1 MSGIV
6 YNYHSIKH
14 GFVSNSS
21 CYGVCMYLQEKNRI
35 KGAFSFQYRLTRLH
49 VRKHIIR
56 IRTIGKEIRE
66 EKGGNKLLTKWI
78 PTSSNSSQ

>member
-21 CYGVCMYLQEKNRI
+21 CYGVRSMYLQEKNRI
-35 KGAFSFQYRLTRLH
+35 KGAFSFLYRLTRLH

-66 EKGGNKLLTKWI
+66 GGNKLLTKWI